1 MKRHICFII
10 PSIGVGGAE
19 RVVSILANYMASIDY
34 KVSIICLVKNIAY
47 PIDQRVQFIFPH
59 FSIKRDLS
67 TLIKVIPYY
76 RKAIREI
83 KPDVILSFL
92 EFYNEITMLSL
103 LGIRKKIFLFDRNN
117 PFLKEQT
124 VVQTILRR
132 FLYPKA
138 NGIVVQTKHAGEFIS
153 KRKFNSN
160 VLILPNPLSEINKF
174 WYPSSERKTIVC
186 VGRIEK
192 QKNQKYLI
200 DIFFQ
205 LYNDGWVLQFVGDGS
220 YRVELEEYVNLLRMN
235 NQVIFSGI
243 SSDVQTL
250 LSESTIFAFPS
261 LWEGFPNA
269 LLEAMAVGVPCISNN
284 CPTGPAE
291 LIKDGENGFLVEIGD
306 IDGFK
311 NKLFELMNNADLRHE
326 FSKNCRNIRNQFSV
340 EDVTKKLLK
349 YIEPS

>member
-19 RVVSILANYMASIDY
+19 RVVSILANYMLSIDY

-47 PIDQRVQFIFPH
+47 PIDQRVHFIFPH
-59 FSIKRDLS
+59 FPIKRDLT
-67 TLIKVIPYY
+67 TLFKVIPYY

-103 LGIRKKIFLFDRNN
+103 LGIKKRIFLFDRSN
-117 PFLKEQT
+117 PFLKEQNLAHT
-124 VVQTILRR
+124 ILRKILYPIANGVVVQTDIASGYIYKNKLN
-132 FLYPKA
+132 K
-138 NGIVVQTKHAGEFIS
+138 
-153 KRKFNSN
+153 N
-160 VLILPNPLSEINKF
+160 VLTLPNPISEITKD
-174 WYPSSERKTIVC
+174 WKPDTSQKTIIY

-192 QKNQKYLI
+192 SKNHKYLI
-200 DIFFQ
+200 DVFSQ
-205 LYNDGWVLQFVGDGS
+205 LNNDGWVLQFVGDGS
-220 YRVELEEYVNLLRMN
+220 YRIELEEYVSLLKMN

-243 SSDVQTL
+243 SNDVQTL

-261 LWEGFPNA
+261 LYEGFPNA

-291 LIKDGENGFLVEIGD
+291 IIQDGINGFLVDIGD
-306 IDGFK
+306 VNDFK
-311 NKLFELMNNADLRHE
+311 KKLFELMSNFELRVLFSNQCKILRKQYSVKDITLKLTE
-326 FSKNCRNIRNQFSV
+326 FIS
-340 EDVTKKLLK
+340 
-349 YIEPS
+349 